1 MMHRETCCLYNNTMY
16 PVDTLIDTVVTSDNC
31 TQVWKI
37 TTLTVTKS
45 EPKRSIFIFPQI
57 SLICADSGAG
67 VGTVIAPHIGYS
79 CHDAMMEEMEL
90 LVEACNTPATTTI
103 TTTTTTPAYPTY
115 PTIDYTTG
123 TTDYFYP
130 TTIDTPIIN
139 VINNAT
145 GSSLFLSF
153 VPDYFIFCF
162 RWNH

>member
-90 LVEACNTPATTTI
+90 LVEACNTPATTTTTTTAA
-103 TTTTTTPAYPTY
+103 TTTTTAV
-115 PTIDYTTG
+115 
-123 TTDYFYP
+123 YP
-130 TTIDTPIIN
+130 TTPTIN

-145 GSSLFLSF
+145 GSLNQMFNS
-153 VPDYFIFCF
+153 DIYICNIHYF